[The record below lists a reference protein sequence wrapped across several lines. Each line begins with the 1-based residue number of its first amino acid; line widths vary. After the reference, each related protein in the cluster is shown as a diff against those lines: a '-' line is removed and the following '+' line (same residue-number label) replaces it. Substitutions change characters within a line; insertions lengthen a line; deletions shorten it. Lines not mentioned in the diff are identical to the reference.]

1 MDPHDLPPN
10 SRRAGQMP
18 QEILEAAQAK
28 EKAEAK
34 PKGEAKSSDKSA
46 DKNAN

>member
-1 MDPHDLPPN
+1 
-10 SRRAGQMP
+10 MP

-28 EKAEAK
+28 DQAEAK
-34 PKGEAKSSDKSA
+34 PKGEAESTDKSA